1 MTHET
6 TIEGGLFMNISDL
19 IQLLGGVALF
29 LFGMTLMGE
38 GLKKVA
44 GNKLEVILYR
54 LSGTPLKGILLGT
67 GVTAV
72 IQSSSA
78 TSVMVVGFVNSGMMN
93 LTQAICII
101 MGAIIGTSVT
111 GWIIS
116 LSDLSSGGGSGLLSL
131 LSTETLSAV
140 IAIIGIYFRMF
151 KKQKKYHHLG
161 DIMLGFA
168 VLMFGMKSMSGAVS
182 GLRSSPAFINALTS
196 FSNPLLG
203 VLIGLLFTT
212 VIQSASAAIGILQ
225 ALTSTGAINFE
236 IAFPIIMG
244 IGIGASVPVLLSA
257 LGAST
262 AGKRTALSYLVV
274 DTVGALVVGVVFYT
288 ANAVMHFDFM
298 TLTMNSVKIAFVNT
312 LFRIIVVLIL
322 LPFIPLLEKLVS
334 RLIKDNKEEEKD
346 LEDVKRLEER
356 FVKYPPLA
364 IEQSRLAVNAMGEK
378 TRQNVL
384 DAIALFKDGYTDK
397 GFEEVARLEEVIDK
411 HEDRIGTYL
420 MKLTGTDM
428 TRSQS
433 SNVSKYL
440 HSLTDF
446 ERISDHA
453 LNIAENARE
462 MKEKDFTFTEQGRHD
477 VQVLISAIERILDM
491 TVTSYV
497 NEDIALAHQVEPMEE
512 VIDDIIEEVKM
523 RHIARLQR
531 GECNYNK
538 GYVFNDLMTNF
549 ERISDH
555 CSNVAEAMLE
565 LEIEQEGNLH
575 EYTDHIKREH
585 LYQFE
590 TYFNRFK
597 KEYTL

>member
-1 MTHET
+1 
-6 TIEGGLFMNISDL
+6 MNISDV

-54 LSGTPLKGILLGT
+54 LSGTPIKGILLGT

-78 TSVMVVGFVNSGMMN
+78 TSVMVVGFVNSGMMK
-93 LTQAICII
+93 LSQAICII

-116 LSDLSSGGGSGLLSL
+116 LSDLSSGGGSGLLAL

-140 IAIIGIYFRMF
+140 IAIVGIYFRMF
-151 KKQKKYHHLG
+151 KKQKRFHHLG

-168 VLMFGMKSMSGAVS
+168 VLMFGMKSMSGSVS

-236 IAFPIIMG
+236 ISFPIIMG

-274 DTVGALVVGVVFYT
+274 DTVGALVISIVFYT
-288 ANAVMHFDFM
+288 ANAILHFSFM
-298 TLTMNSVKIAFVNT
+298 TMTMSSVKIALVNT
-312 LFRIIVVLIL
+312 LFRVAVVVIL
-322 LPFIPLLEKLVS
+322 LPFISLLEKLVS
-334 RLIKDNKEEEKD
+334 RIIKEDENEDRD

-378 TRQNVL
+378 TQQNVL
-384 DAIALFKDGYTDK
+384 DAIALFKDGFTEK
-397 GFEEVARLEEVIDK
+397 GFDEVARLEDVIDK
-411 HEDRIGTYL
+411 YEDSIGTYL

-428 TRSQS
+428 TRGQS
-433 SNVSKYL
+433 SDVSKYL

-462 MKEKDFTFTEQGRHD
+462 MKEKEFVFTPQGASD
-477 VQVLISAIERILDM
+477 VKVLISAIERILDM
-491 TVTSYV
+491 TISSFV
-497 NEDIALAHQVEPMEE
+497 NDDVNIAHQVEPMEE
-512 VIDDIIEEVKM
+512 VIDDIIDEVKM
-523 RHIARLQR
+523 RHIARLQS

-565 LEIEQEGNLH
+565 LESEHASNLH

-590 TYFNRFK
+590 TYFKQFK
-597 KEYTL
+597 SEYTL